1 MVFLLYFCHWFVTRT
16 VLGDTFLS
24 PVTNKAMKK
33 NGSLKVQ
40 KEPVK
45 LREKELAN
53 GNKSLYLDIY
63 RDGKRVREFLKLY
76 LIKATTPIQ
85 KEQNKQT
92 LLMAQSIKAKRQ
104 IEIQN
109 GEYGFTSQFKI
120 NTPFLDYYRKMC
132 EDRYGNV
139 ESRGNWGNWHSCLQH
154 LQRYC
159 DDKTTFKDITPEW
172 IEGFKHFLDKVEKD
186 AYKRRNQILA
196 EAKPLSQN
204 SKVSYFNKLR
214 ACINQ
219 AFDDRI
225 IPINPLRGIEG
236 FKQEET
242 ERVYL
247 TMDEITK
254 LEETECRYPILKRAF
269 LFSCLTGLR
278 KSDIERLKWSDVGRF
293 KNYNDKGELEDLT
306 RITFKQKKTGGQ
318 EYMDINPQAEQFLG
332 ERGDNTD
339 RVFSGFHYSAQLLL
353 ELRRWCMDAGIT
365 KDVTFHSS
373 RHTFA
378 VMMITLGADIYTV
391 SKLLGH
397 KEISTTQIYAKVI
410 DKKKQDAVNLI
421 PNLFKNNTPE

>member
-1 MVFLLYFCHWFVTRT
+1 MK
-16 VLGDTFLS
+16 
-24 PVTNKAMKK
+24 TNKSKI
-33 NGSLKVQ
+33 Q

-45 LREKELAN
+45 LREKELTN

-104 IEIQN
+104 IDIQN
-109 GEYGFTSQFKI
+109 GEYGFSSHFKI
-120 NTPFLDYYRKMC
+120 NTPFLEYYRKLC
-132 EDRYGNV
+132 EDRHGNK
-139 ESRGNWGNWHSCLQH
+139 ESRGNWGNWYSCLQH

-159 DDKTTFKDITPEW
+159 DEKTTFKDITSDW
-172 IEGFKHFLDKVEKD
+172 IEGFKDFLDNVEKD
-186 AYKRRNQILA
+186 AYKRRNNTLA

-219 AFDDRI
+219 AFEDRI
-225 IPINPLRGIEG
+225 IPINPLRGIDG
-236 FKQEET
+236 FKQDET

-247 TMDEITK
+247 TIDEVKK
-254 LEETECRYPILKRAF
+254 LVAAECRYPALKRAF

-278 KSDIERLKWSDVGRF
+278 KSDIEKLTWGDVQKF
-293 KNYNDKGELEDLT
+293 GEFT
-306 RITFKQKKTGGQ
+306 RIIFKQKKTGGQ
-318 EYMDINPQAEQFLG
+318 EYLDINKQAEEYLG
-332 ERGDNTD
+332 ARGETHD
-339 RVFSGFHYSAQLLL
+339 RVFAGFHYSAQLLL
-353 ELRRWCMDAGIT
+353 ELKRWCLTAGIT
-365 KDVTFHSS
+365 KAVTFHSG

-378 VMMITLGADIYTV
+378 VMMITLNADIYTV

-397 KEISTTQIYAKVI
+397 KEIATTQIYAKVI
-410 DKKKQDAVNLI
+410 DKKKQDAINLI
-421 PNLFKNNTPE
+421 PNLFNTSKD

>member
-1 MVFLLYFCHWFVTRT
+1 MK
-16 VLGDTFLS
+16 
-24 PVTNKAMKK
+24 TNTSKI
-33 NGSLKVQ
+33 Q

-76 LIKATTPIQ
+76 LIKATTPLE
-85 KEQNKQT
+85 KEQNRQT
-92 LLMAQSIKAKRQ
+92 LAVAQSVRAKRQ

-109 GEYGFTSQFKI
+109 GEYGFTSQFKSE
-120 NTPFLDYYRKMC
+120 TPFLEYYRKMC
-132 EDRYGNV
+132 EDRHGNP
-139 ESRGNWGNWHSCLQH
+139 ESRGNWGNWYSCLQH

-159 DDKTTFKDITPEW
+159 DEKTTFRDITSDW

-186 AYKRRNQILA
+186 AYKRKNNALA
-196 EAKPLSQN
+196 EGKPLSQN

-236 FKQEET
+236 FKQDET

-247 TMDEITK
+247 TIDEIKK
-254 LEETECRYPILKRAF
+254 LIPVDCRYPVLKRAF
-269 LFSCLTGLR
+269 LFCCLTGLR
-278 KSDIERLKWSDVGRF
+278 KSDIEKLTWGDVHKF
-293 KNYNDKGELEDLT
+293 GEFT
-306 RITFKQKKTGGQ
+306 RVTFKQKKTGGQ
-318 EYMDINPQAEQFLG
+318 EYLDINKQAEEYLG
-332 ERGDNTD
+332 ERGDNND

-353 ELRRWCMDAGIT
+353 ELKRWCLLAGIT
-365 KDVTFHSS
+365 KEVTFHSS

-378 VMMITLGADIYTV
+378 VMMITIGADIYTV

-410 DKKKQDAVNLI
+410 DKKKQDAINLI
-421 PNLFKNNTPE
+421 PELKF

>member
-1 MVFLLYFCHWFVTRT
+1 MK
-16 VLGDTFLS
+16 
-24 PVTNKAMKK
+24 TNKSKI
-33 NGSLKVQ
+33 Q

-45 LREKELAN
+45 LREKDLTN

-104 IEIQN
+104 IDIQN
-109 GEYGFTSQFKI
+109 GEYGFSSHFKI
-120 NTPFLDYYRKMC
+120 NTPFLEYYRKLC
-132 EDRYGNV
+132 EDRHGNK
-139 ESRGNWGNWHSCLQH
+139 ESRGNWGNWYSCLQH

-159 DDKTTFKDITPEW
+159 DEKTTFKDITPDW
-172 IEGFKHFLDKVEKD
+172 IEGFKDFLDNVEKD
-186 AYKRRNQILA
+186 AYKRRNNTLA

-219 AFDDRI
+219 AFEDRI
-225 IPINPLRGIEG
+225 IPINPLRGIDG
-236 FKQEET
+236 FKQDET

-247 TMDEITK
+247 TIDEVKK
-254 LEETECRYPILKRAF
+254 LVAAECRYPALKRAF

-278 KSDIERLKWSDVGRF
+278 KSDIEKLTWGDVQKF
-293 KNYNDKGELEDLT
+293 GEFT
-306 RITFKQKKTGGQ
+306 RIIFKQKKTGGQ
-318 EYMDINPQAEQFLG
+318 EYLDINKQAEEYLG
-332 ERGDNTD
+332 ARGETHD
-339 RVFSGFHYSAQLLL
+339 RVFAGFHYSAQLLL
-353 ELRRWCMDAGIT
+353 ELKRWCLTAGIT
-365 KDVTFHSS
+365 KAVTFHSG

-378 VMMITLGADIYTV
+378 VMMITLNADIYTV

-397 KEISTTQIYAKVI
+397 KEIATTQIYAKVI

-421 PNLFKNNTPE
+421 PDLNL

>member
-1 MVFLLYFCHWFVTRT
+1 MK
-16 VLGDTFLS
+16 
-24 PVTNKAMKK
+24 TNKSKI
-33 NGSLKVQ
+33 Q

-45 LREKELAN
+45 LREKDLTN

-104 IEIQN
+104 IDIQN
-109 GEYGFTSQFKI
+109 GEYGFSSHFKI
-120 NTPFLDYYRKMC
+120 NTPFLEYYRKLC
-132 EDRYGNV
+132 EDRHGNK
-139 ESRGNWGNWHSCLQH
+139 ESRGNWGNWYSCLQH

-159 DDKTTFKDITPEW
+159 DEKTTFKDITPDW
-172 IEGFKHFLDKVEKD
+172 IEGFKDFLDNVEKD
-186 AYKRRNQILA
+186 AYKRRNNTLA

-219 AFDDRI
+219 AFEDRI
-225 IPINPLRGIEG
+225 IPINPLRGIDG
-236 FKQEET
+236 FKQDET

-247 TMDEITK
+247 TIDEVKK
-254 LEETECRYPILKRAF
+254 LVAAECRYPALKRAF

-278 KSDIERLKWSDVGRF
+278 KSDIEKLTWGDVQKF
-293 KNYNDKGELEDLT
+293 GEFT
-306 RITFKQKKTGGQ
+306 RIIFKQKKTGGQ
-318 EYMDINPQAEQFLG
+318 EYLDINKQAEEYLG
-332 ERGDNTD
+332 ARGETHD
-339 RVFSGFHYSAQLLL
+339 RVFAGFHYSAQLLL
-353 ELRRWCMDAGIT
+353 ELKRWCLTAGIT
-365 KDVTFHSS
+365 KEVTFHSG

-378 VMMITLGADIYTV
+378 VMMITLGTDIFTV

-397 KEISTTQIYAKVI
+397 KEIATTQIYAKVI

-421 PNLFKNNTPE
+421 PDLNL

>member
-1 MVFLLYFCHWFVTRT
+1 MK
-16 VLGDTFLS
+16 
-24 PVTNKAMKK
+24 TNKSKI
-33 NGSLKVQ
+33 Q

-45 LREKELAN
+45 LREKELTN

-104 IEIQN
+104 IDIQN
-109 GEYGFTSQFKI
+109 GEYGFSSHFKI
-120 NTPFLDYYRKMC
+120 NTPFLEYYRKLC
-132 EDRYGNV
+132 EDRHGNK
-139 ESRGNWGNWHSCLQH
+139 ESRGNWGNWYSCLQH

-159 DDKTTFKDITPEW
+159 DEKTTFKDITSDW
-172 IEGFKHFLDKVEKD
+172 IEGFKDFLDNVEKD
-186 AYKRRNQILA
+186 AYKRRNNTLA

-204 SKVSYFNKLR
+204 SKVSYINKLR

-219 AFDDRI
+219 AFEDRI

-247 TMDEITK
+247 TMEEITR
-254 LEETECRYPILKRAF
+254 LEKTECRYPVLKRAF

-278 KSDIERLKWSDVGRF
+278 KSDIERLTWSDVGKF
-293 KNYNDKGELEDLT
+293 EKYNDKGEIEKFT
-306 RITFKQKKTGGQ
+306 RITFRQKKTGGQ
-318 EYMDINPQAEQFLG
+318 EYLDINPLADQFLG
-332 ERGDNTD
+332 KRGNNED

-353 ELRRWCMDAGIT
+353 ELKRWCMDAGIT
-365 KDVTFHSS
+365 KAVTFHSG

-378 VMMITLGADIYTV
+378 VMMITLNADIYTV

-397 KEISTTQIYAKVI
+397 KEIATTQIYAKVI
-410 DKKKQDAVNLI
+410 DKKKQDAINLI
-421 PNLFKNNTPE
+421 PDLFGSKSIK

>member
-1 MVFLLYFCHWFVTRT
+1 
-16 VLGDTFLS
+16 
-24 PVTNKAMKK
+24 MKK

-76 LIKATTPIQ
+76 LIKATTPIE
-85 KEQNKQT
+85 KEQNRET
-92 LLMAQSIKAKRQ
+92 LATAQAIKAKKQ

-109 GEYGFTSQFKI
+109 GEYGFTNQFKI

-132 EDRYGNV
+132 EDRHGNV
-139 ESRGNWGNWHSCLQH
+139 ESRGNWGNWYSCLQH

-159 DDKTTFKDITPEW
+159 DEKTTFKHITPEW
-172 IEGFKHFLDKVEKD
+172 VEGFKYFLDKVEKD

-219 AFDDRI
+219 AFEDRI
-225 IPINPLRGIEG
+225 IPTNPLRGIEG
-236 FKQEET
+236 FKPAET

-247 TMDEITK
+247 TMEEITK
-254 LEETECRYPILKRAF
+254 LATTDCRYPILKRAF

-278 KSDIERLKWSDVGRF
+278 KSDIEKLTWNEVHKFEGF
-293 KNYNDKGELEDLT
+293 T

-318 EYMDINPQAEQFLG
+318 EYMDINQQADAFLG
-332 ERGDNTD
+332 ERGENNE
-339 RVFSGFHYSAQLLL
+339 RVFAGFHYSAQLLL
-353 ELRRWCMDAGIT
+353 ELKRWCMDAGIR

-397 KEISTTQIYAKVI
+397 KEIATTQIYAKVI
-410 DKKKQDAVNLI
+410 DKKKQEAVNLI
-421 PNLFKNNTPE
+421 PNLFTSKD

>member
-1 MVFLLYFCHWFVTRT
+1 MK
-16 VLGDTFLS
+16 
-24 PVTNKAMKK
+24 TNTSKI
-33 NGSLKVQ
+33 Q

-45 LREKELAN
+45 LREKDLAN

-76 LIKATTPIQ
+76 LNKATTPLE
-85 KEQNKQT
+85 KEQNRQT
-92 LLMAQSIKAKRQ
+92 LAVAQSVRAKRQ

-109 GEYGFTSQFKI
+109 GEYGFTSQFKSE
-120 NTPFLDYYRKMC
+120 TPFLEYYRKMC
-132 EDRYGNV
+132 EDRHGNP
-139 ESRGNWGNWHSCLQH
+139 ESRGNWGNWYSCLQH

-159 DDKTTFKDITPEW
+159 DEKTTFKDITPDW

-186 AYKRRNQILA
+186 AYKRKNNALA
-196 EAKPLSQN
+196 EGKPLSQN

-236 FKQEET
+236 FKQDET

-247 TMDEITK
+247 TIDEIKK
-254 LEETECRYPILKRAF
+254 LVPVDCRYPVLKRAF
-269 LFSCLTGLR
+269 LFCCLTGLR
-278 KSDIERLKWSDVGRF
+278 KSDIEKLTWGDVHKF
-293 KNYNDKGELEDLT
+293 GEFT
-306 RITFKQKKTGGQ
+306 RVTFKQKKTGGQ
-318 EYMDINPQAEQFLG
+318 EYLDINKQAEEYLG
-332 ERGDNTD
+332 ERGDNND

-353 ELRRWCMDAGIT
+353 ELKRWCLLAGIT
-365 KDVTFHSS
+365 KEVTFHSS

-378 VMMITLGADIYTV
+378 VMMITIGADIYTV

-410 DKKKQDAVNLI
+410 DKKKQDAINLI
-421 PNLFKNNTPE
+421 PELKF

>member
-1 MVFLLYFCHWFVTRT
+1 MR
-16 VLGDTFLS
+16 DKKLS
-24 PVTNKAMKK
+24 PRDKKLSDMKTNKSKI
-33 NGSLKVQ
+33 Q

-45 LREKELAN
+45 LREKDLTN

-76 LIKATTPIQ
+76 LIKATTPVE

-92 LLMAQSIKAKRQ
+92 LATAQAIKAKRQ

-109 GEYGFTSQFKI
+109 GEYGFASHFKLD
-120 NTPFLDYYRKMC
+120 TPFLQYYRKLC
-132 EDRYGNV
+132 EDRHGNQ
-139 ESRGNWGNWHSCLQH
+139 ESRGNWGNWYSCLQH

-159 DDKTTFKDITPEW
+159 DEKTTFKNITPDW
-172 IEGFKHFLDKVEKD
+172 IEGFKDFLDNVEKD
-186 AYKRRNQILA
+186 AYKRRNNSLA
-196 EAKPLSQN
+196 EGKPLSQN

-219 AFDDRI
+219 AFEDRI

-236 FKQEET
+236 FKQDET

-247 TMDEITK
+247 TTDEIQK
-254 LEETECRYPILKRAF
+254 LGQAECRYPVLKRAF

-278 KSDIERLKWSDVGRF
+278 KSDIERLTWKDVQKF
-293 KNYNDKGELEDLT
+293 DKYT
-306 RITFKQKKTGGQ
+306 RIIFKQKKTGGQ
-318 EYMDINPQAEQFLG
+318 EYLDINSQADHFLG
-332 ERGDNTD
+332 ERGNNDD
-339 RVFSGFHYSAQLLL
+339 RVFAGFHYSAQLLL
-353 ELRRWCMDAGIT
+353 ELKRWCLAAGIT
-365 KDVTFHSS
+365 KDVTFHSG

-378 VMMITLGADIYTV
+378 VMMITQEVDIYTV

-410 DKKKQDAVNLI
+410 DKKKQEAVEKI
-421 PNLFKNNTPE
+421 PEFKF

>member
-1 MVFLLYFCHWFVTRT
+1 MK
-16 VLGDTFLS
+16 
-24 PVTNKAMKK
+24 TNKSKI
-33 NGSLKVQ
+33 Q

-45 LREKELAN
+45 LREKDLTN

-104 IEIQN
+104 IDIQN
-109 GEYGFTSQFKI
+109 GEYGFSSHFKI
-120 NTPFLDYYRKMC
+120 NTPFLEYYRKLC
-132 EDRYGNV
+132 EDRHGNK
-139 ESRGNWGNWHSCLQH
+139 ESRGNWGNWYSCLQH

-159 DDKTTFKDITPEW
+159 DEKTIFKDITPDW
-172 IEGFKHFLDKVEKD
+172 IEGFKDFLDNVEKD
-186 AYKRRNQILA
+186 AYKRRNNTLA

-219 AFDDRI
+219 AFEDRI
-225 IPINPLRGIEG
+225 IPINPLRGIDG
-236 FKQEET
+236 FKQDET

-247 TMDEITK
+247 TIDEVKK
-254 LEETECRYPILKRAF
+254 LVAAECRYPALKRAF

-278 KSDIERLKWSDVGRF
+278 KSDIEKLTWGDVQKF
-293 KNYNDKGELEDLT
+293 GEFT
-306 RITFKQKKTGGQ
+306 RIIFKQKKTGGQ
-318 EYMDINPQAEQFLG
+318 EYLDINKQAEEYLG
-332 ERGDNTD
+332 ARGETND
-339 RVFSGFHYSAQLLL
+339 RVFAGFHYSAQLLL
-353 ELRRWCMDAGIT
+353 ELKRWCLTAGIT
-365 KDVTFHSS
+365 KEVTFHSG

-378 VMMITLGADIYTV
+378 VMMITLGTDIFTV

-397 KEISTTQIYAKVI
+397 KEIATTQIYAKVI
-410 DKKKQDAVNLI
+410 DKKKQDAINLI
-421 PNLFKNNTPE
+421 PNLFNTSKD